1 MKRDI
6 LRIIDD
12 TSAIVARTHT
22 LANIIENDLLES
34 GDGNERCFTDKVA
47 ASVLWQVEHN
57 LADVTSSLNELWDQ
71 CQKVL
76 AAHGY
81 LEGLKIPPASPGHC
95 NATQSAMQ
103 RCASH

>member
-12 TSAIVARTHT
+12 TNDIVARTHT
-22 LANIIENDLLES
+22 LAGIIESDLLNSANSE
-34 GDGNERCFTDKVA
+34 ERHFTDKAA

-71 CQKVL
+71 CREIL

-81 LEGLKIPPASPGHC
+81 LEGLNIPPAPPG
-95 NATQSAMQ
+95 
-103 RCASH
+103 